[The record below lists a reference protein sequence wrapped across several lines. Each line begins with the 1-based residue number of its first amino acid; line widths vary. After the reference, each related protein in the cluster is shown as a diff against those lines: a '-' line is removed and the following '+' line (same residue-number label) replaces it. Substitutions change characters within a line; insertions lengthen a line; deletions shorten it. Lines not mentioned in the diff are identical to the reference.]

1 MSPRNSGNPTV
12 KKEHGCFEKSQRKSK
27 RTHYNSCNLK
37 VIDEAKLQVH
47 NLDYKKPT
55 ENVTV
60 RPTAFKGV
68 FMKDAS

>member
-1 MSPRNSGNPTV
+1 MSPRNSGSLTV
-12 KKEHGCFEKSQRKSK
+12 KKEHSSFRKSQRKSK
-27 RTHYNSCNLK
+27 RAHYNSCDLK
-37 VIDEAKLQVH
+37 VIDEAKLQVD

-68 FMKDAS
+68 FMKDAI

>member
-1 MSPRNSGNPTV
+1 MYPRNSGNLTV
-12 KKEHGCFEKSQRKSK
+12 KKEHGSFGKSQRKSK
-27 RTHYNSCNLK
+27 RTHYNSCDLK

-47 NLDYKKPT
+47 NLDYKKPA